1 MSSVKQPNHFLSVIV
16 PAYREELTI
25 VRDIRSIISVLNQIR
40 IRYELIV
47 VVDGFV
53 DKTYQRAKKLEALIK
68 NVRIVGYKDNR
79 GKGYAVRFG
88 MAKSSGDIIAA
99 IDAGMELNP
108 NGISMCLEHFEW
120 YNADIIVGS
129 KRHPASKVNYN
140 WQRRIISFVYQ
151 FIVLV
156 LFGLKIRDTQVGL
169 KFYRRKV
176 LEKVLPR
183 LLVKKY
189 AFDIELLAVAHSLG
203 FTRIYEA
210 PIELKFKFKGISVLN
225 RHYFAKTVFDVLV
238 DTFAVFYRLK
248 ILKYY
253 SDANRRKWRFD
264 PELILGLMSAK
275 SYEKK
280 SPTCFGHCHRF

>member
-129 KRHPASKVNYN
+129 KGHPASKVNYN

-264 PELILGLMSAK
+264 PELNFRVNVG
-275 SYEKK
+275 
-280 SPTCFGHCHRF
+280 